1 MLKDLLKKKRR
12 QGAEPNSMMNWSPG
26 MPGYEYQANGVN
38 WHQGGGFPQTQP
50 FYQGPAQSWPGYLE
64 QSTVY
69 QVSGPID
76 TTLTNQGY
84 TGPLMTPYNLEPY
97 QMPLAQGAMPNSAPL
112 MQNAYQNQMPN
123 GYPPYPMAPE
133 MNSYPKQQPNPF
145 QNPLYQQD
153 EDFYP
158 IQPVM
163 NITHPYPK
171 PSFLQKNQGNN
182 ISSVLNQFKNQE
194 GSIDFNKM
202 MDTTGQ
208 MLNTMNQ
215 VSNLVK
221 GVGSIFKVGT

>member
-1 MLKDLLKKKRR
+1 MLKDLLKKKAHR
-12 QGAEPNSMMNWSPG
+12 QMPDSNSMMNWTSG
-26 MPGYEYQANGVN
+26 MPQYDYQANGMN
-38 WHQGGGFPQTQP
+38 YFQGGMAPPAGGLNQGQIQGWPNYGEQQP
-50 FYQGPAQSWPGYLE
+50 M
-64 QSTVY
+64 Y
-69 QVSGPID
+69 QVSDHFGTQMP
-76 TTLTNQGY
+76 NQGY
-84 TGPLMTPYNLEPY
+84 YGPVMIPYPGDPYQAPPMQNPIQNPSQFSGPNGYSPY
-97 QMPLAQGAMPNSAPL
+97 QMT
-112 MQNAYQNQMPN
+112 
-123 GYPPYPMAPE
+123 PE
-133 MNSYPKQQPNPF
+133 MNPYPKQQPNPF

-158 IQPVM
+158 VQPPMM

-171 PSFLQKNQGNN
+171 SSFLQKNQGNN